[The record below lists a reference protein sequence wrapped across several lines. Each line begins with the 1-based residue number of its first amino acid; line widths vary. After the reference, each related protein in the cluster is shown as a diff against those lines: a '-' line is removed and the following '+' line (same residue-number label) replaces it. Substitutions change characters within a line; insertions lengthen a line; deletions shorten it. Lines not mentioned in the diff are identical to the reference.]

1 MRMFGNFCGNEWPQ
15 ERPFTT
21 GTAAV
26 ATANMTNNTTER
38 RAGVCVCDLVVVVVA
53 GEQMW
58 VG

>member
-1 MRMFGNFCGNEWPQ
+1 MAARTAVM
-15 ERPFTT
+15 T

-26 ATANMTNNTTER
+26 ATASMTNNTTER
-38 RAGVCVCDLVVVVVA
+38 GTSVCVCDLVVVVVT